1 MAKHSYGAS
10 NQRLLSEENGLR
22 TWFAWGGGATLAE
35 YGETAG
41 SLSWTRSYVYL
52 GGRLLGSEVPT
63 GVSYHHADRL
73 GTRLTTN
80 TASGVESEQAHLPF
94 GTALAAESSGVAT
107 NRRFTSYDRSG
118 TTQLDYAVNRFYA
131 AGLGRFTQVDPI
143 GMGAVSLGDPQS
155 LNLYSYV
162 YGDPISFVDP
172 DGGIPIAVA
181 IIGVSALVGG
191 AIDAYRCRGCTAWE
205 RTKAFGRGA
214 LVGAFG
220 GAAAVLGAATGTVL
234 GAAVFGAVGGAGS
247 TLISNGLKNGRL
259 TSNDFVQAG
268 TSGAVGFALG
278 GVSQYLANQL
288 LPASRYYYPSGVAVV
303 PLSSNRFSSSASV
316 FADNLFRL
324 STQGGSR
331 TYRETANNV
340 IPNTITAI
348 LQPIVQPPVDSV
360 ILPLGGG
367 DGLGSGIINPLPTG
381 GGRSPFDFL
390 LAGGGGGSQSLGCY
404 DYGDYR
410 VCVTFTEEPK

>member
-143 GMGAVSLGDPQS
+143 GMSAVSLGNPQS
-155 LNLYSYV
+155 LNLYAYV
-162 YGDPISFVDP
+162 QNDPVNFTDPLGLYEGCVHQAVTRYLARIAGVNPLDAELLGKFAGDGP
-172 DGGIPIAVA
+172 
-181 IIGVSALVGG
+181 GG
-191 AIDAYRCRGCTAWE
+191 ADSFAHAATNPGNWLKGLFGAGTSANVHFANAVILNQRISTLRADIDAGNLQRAGFTFHAIQD
-205 RTKAFGRGA
+205 
-214 LVGAFG
+214 
-220 GAAAVLGAATGTVL
+220 VLGAHSGFNSAAGHLQLNKGDL
-234 GAAVFGAVGGAGS
+234 GKGVDRVIGDQKFDNMVNYTYRILTQSSRG
-247 TLISNGLKNGRL
+247 NGLTREQMEGLYDEIIREC
-259 TSNDFVQAG
+259 G
-268 TSGAVGFALG
+268 TRKDPPP
-278 GVSQYLANQL
+278 L
-288 LPASRYYYPSGVAVV
+288 L
-303 PLSSNRFSSSASV
+303 
-316 FADNLFRL
+316 
-324 STQGGSR
+324 
-331 TYRETANNV
+331 
-340 IPNTITAI
+340 
-348 LQPIVQPPVDSV
+348 
-360 ILPLGGG
+360 ILPRMIAGNVA
-367 DGLGSGIINPLPTG
+367 ITG
-381 GGRSPFDFL
+381 GGGY
-390 LAGGGGGSQSLGCY
+390 GGGGGFGKDADLFRWL
-404 DYGDYR
+404 DIIYGRDVVGIGSYP
-410 VCVTFTEEPK
+410 TITDG